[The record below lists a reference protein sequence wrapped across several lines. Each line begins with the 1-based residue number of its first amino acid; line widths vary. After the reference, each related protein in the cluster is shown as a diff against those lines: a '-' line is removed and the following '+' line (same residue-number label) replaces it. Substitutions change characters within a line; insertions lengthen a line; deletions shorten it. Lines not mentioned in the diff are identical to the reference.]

1 MSNFDKGIDG
11 ALELLDSLDQHD
23 SRTLKQVLESVGVT
37 NKIGAVIVLAI
48 ASQHALAISDAA
60 MKAITNALTLGI
72 SLGQKSRPD
81 APRAIDPAD

>member
-1 MSNFDKGIDG
+1 MSNFDKGIDE

-23 SRTLKQVLESVGVT
+23 SRTLKQVLESVGVIKESGT
-37 NKIGAVIVLAI
+37 ALVMAI
-48 ASQHALAISDAA
+48 ASRYALVLTDAAVAALADAL
-60 MKAITNALTLGI
+60 MPGI